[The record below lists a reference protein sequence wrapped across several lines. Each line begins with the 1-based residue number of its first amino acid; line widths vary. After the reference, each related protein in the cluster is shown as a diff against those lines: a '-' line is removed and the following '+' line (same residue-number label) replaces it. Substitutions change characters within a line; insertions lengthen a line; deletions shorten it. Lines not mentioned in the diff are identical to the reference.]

1 MTFTL
6 EKVNEDSM
14 IEKLNISRPLRNRII
29 FQVITLNVVK
39 SFRIISKAFLF
50 VIRQRITWPWTQLS
64 TVTHRRSF
72 QIFLTEA
79 TSPGDFQ
86 DKLIILE
93 SLCAS
98 WKFQFTLFILH
109 DSQQAVKTFKAVI
122 QLQLSVGEYC
132 DKLWHVLPR
141 SHFNAYALVL
151 NGPGW

>member
-79 TSPGDFQ
+79 
-86 DKLIILE
+86 
-93 SLCAS
+93 S